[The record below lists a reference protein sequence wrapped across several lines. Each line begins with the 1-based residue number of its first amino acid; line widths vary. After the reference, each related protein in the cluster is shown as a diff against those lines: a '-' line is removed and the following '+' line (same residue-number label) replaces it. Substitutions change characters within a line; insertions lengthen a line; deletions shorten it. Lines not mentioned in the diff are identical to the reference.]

1 MEQLNDYIL
10 DAIITLRQKKKQPNE
25 DSILNILTS
34 KMESITKTKLD
45 SQLNQLRNQQRIYN
59 KPHCGNNSYYVCE
72 QVDNLVPTEK
82 PPPLTLSKTPLEPS
96 TVSLESP
103 KDPSKI
109 SLAIPPETP
118 LTEPLMS
125 PKNANTVI

>member
-45 SQLNQLRNQQRIYN
+45 SQLNELIKQQRIYN
-59 KPHCGNNSYYVCE
+59 NPYCGNNSCYVCE

-82 PPPLTLSKTPLEPS
+82 SLPLTLSKTPLEPS
-96 TVSLESP
+96 TVSLESS
-103 KDPSKI
+103 KGPSKI
-109 SLAIPPETP
+109 
-118 LTEPLMS
+118 
-125 PKNANTVI
+125 